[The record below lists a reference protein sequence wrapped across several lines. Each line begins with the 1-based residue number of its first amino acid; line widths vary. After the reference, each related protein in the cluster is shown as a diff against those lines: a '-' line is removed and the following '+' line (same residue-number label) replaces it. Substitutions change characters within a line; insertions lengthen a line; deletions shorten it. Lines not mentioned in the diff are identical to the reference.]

1 MLVTRY
7 YMQPIV
13 CIGFSS
19 MPRILK
25 CMRGWSLRYTRTKDG
40 NTNKKNSFSSPYFGP
55 FLLYLSVLSRKHGI
69 SDKNFL
75 MLNGL
80 FSSFCRICNTSS
92 KHYPSKHKQI
102 NTFTLPKHLHSFR
115 LLFDIT
121 SIDMSYGIFYVIVMR
136 LVSLTSIIKYMPKWK
151 YHLSEPIP

>member
-1 MLVTRY
+1 MSRMWVSVVYSLY
-7 YMQPIV
+7 DI
-13 CIGFSS
+13 I
-19 MPRILK
+19 IL
-25 CMRGWSLRYTRTKDG
+25 T
-40 NTNKKNSFSSPYFGP
+40 TNDVYNSKKVHISPYFGP

-69 SDKNFL
+69 SDKKFL

-80 FSSFCRICNTSS
+80 FLSFCRICNTSS

-115 LLFDIT
+115 LLFGIT
-121 SIDMSYGIFYVIVMR
+121 SIWYVLYYGIFYVIVMR
-136 LVSLTSIIKYMPKWK
+136 LLSPTCIIKCMPKWK

>member
-1 MLVTRY
+1 MKGY
-7 YMQPIV
+7 N
-13 CIGFSS
+13 
-19 MPRILK
+19 
-25 CMRGWSLRYTRTKDG
+25 LRYNTLETKDG
-40 NTNKKNSFSSPYFGP
+40 NIKRKFVSPIYYMYFGP
-55 FLLYLSVLSRKHGI
+55 FRIVYLSISSRKHGI

-80 FSSFCRICNTSS
+80 FLSFCRICNTPS

-115 LLFDIT
+115 LLFGIT

-136 LVSLTSIIKYMPKWK
+136 LVSRTSIIKYMPKWK
-151 YHLSEPIP
+151 YHLSEPLP